1 MKPLRLTSRRSPAV
15 RVLADDE
22 LPAALAL
29 CAQDPVA
36 SVLAASRIE
45 ASIADPLQRSTG
57 QVWGFPGTGPLEAIC
72 WAGANLVPVVPDPAA
87 DILDAFAHQARVQGR
102 QCSSIAGPAEA
113 VLGLWRRL
121 EHAWSVPRDVRPNQ
135 PSLQIIGD
143 PLIEPDPGVRH
154 ATLDDLDDL
163 VPACVAMFEEE
174 VGYSPIAFSGRA
186 YTQRV
191 RSLVT
196 DRRSFIARASRP
208 VPGPAPRA
216 GEGDGARAG
225 TGSWSRAWSEA
236 APGGGRGAGQML
248 GQVSGQATGQGAGQ
262 DAGRGGRTTTGA
274 TGEIIFKAELGAV
287 TSAVAQVQ
295 GVWVD
300 PRHRGRGHSEP
311 GMAAVVVAARREV
324 AGIVSLYANAYN
336 ARALAAYRRVGFEQV
351 GTFATVLF

>member
-1 MKPLRLTSRRSPAV
+1 MRPLRPAPGSPAV
-15 RVLADDE
+15 RVLDSHE
-22 LPAALAL
+22 LPQALAV

-45 ASIADPLQRSTG
+45 AIIAAPLQRGGG
-57 QVWGFPGTGPLEAIC
+57 QVWGFPATGPLEAIC
-72 WAGANLVPVVPDPAA
+72 WAGANLVPVVPNPD
-87 DILDAFAHQARVQGR
+87 DEILDAFAHQARVQGR
-102 QCSSIAGPAEA
+102 LCSSIAGPADS

-121 EHAWSVPRDVRPNQ
+121 EHAWSVPRDVRPDQ
-135 PSLQIIGD
+135 PSLQIVGD
-143 PLIEPDPGVRH
+143 PLVEPDPGVRR
-154 ATLDDLDDL
+154 AGLEDLDDL

-174 VGYSPIAFSGRA
+174 VGYSPIAYSGRA

-196 DRRSFIARASRP
+196 DRRAFIARASRP
-208 VPGPAPRA
+208 VPGPARSGADGPSPRSWTRAWAQAVPGARQPAGRA
-216 GEGDGARAG
+216 GEQR
-225 TGSWSRAWSEA
+225 
-236 APGGGRGAGQML
+236 
-248 GQVSGQATGQGAGQ
+248 
-262 DAGRGGRTTTGA
+262 GRTVADA
-274 TGEIIFKAELGAV
+274 TGEIVFKAELGAV

-311 GMAAVVVAARREV
+311 GMAAVVVQARADAAE
-324 AGIVSLYANAYN
+324 IVSLYANSYN